1 MRKESSSAKISFIA
15 IIVLFCVL
23 DFSTNAVLGEA
34 PAVEDK
40 TESQSQPKVATYIMS
55 LPNSPIRSL
64 EEYHHTYR
72 TYPVPVPPLYKP
84 LPIPACDFE
93 IRRAKDQKR
102 IARIPFTGYFRRHG
116 EPGESDRRRVGQLP
130 DGEYLAALCVG
141 DARCSN
147 VVKIKIDSGWE
158 PKKEPALRLIGFPL
172 GPGQKLPYLGLQA
185 VGPTPQDPELMN
197 DMIAF
202 ANLIVDGVIRAPKM
216 MIWVGPVGP
225 LKPGRIYT
233 RILDL
238 NNYEPAIEPGLRH
251 RVKARV
257 GKYESGIAVIP
268 ADDLLGKAWNRATP
282 MLEPALPP
290 QIVLEGQVIGP
301 DGKPGSGYEVVLR
314 DGRGKHYKEECSED
328 GRYQFV
334 NVLAGEYRLFS
345 NPPCK
350 GQPVLTVE
358 KVRIKTAKT
367 LVRDLSLER
376 KFSFS
381 GKVVYDDGTSA
392 VGLDVMATWKGM
404 DGKAEFDDFAVT
416 DEKGQYTLA
425 APFNVASY
433 VGIGMA
439 GPHPRPY
446 RNVKA
451 GRSDVNFVLKKK

>member
-1 MRKESSSAKISFIA
+1 MRKESSSAKVSFIA
-15 IIVLFCVL
+15 IIVLFCVPG
-23 DFSTNAVLGEA
+23 FSTNAVLGEA
-34 PAVEDK
+34 AAVEEK
-40 TESQSQPKVATYIMS
+40 TESQSQAEVSAYIMF

-72 TYPVPVPPLYKP
+72 TYPAPVPPLYRP
-84 LPIPACDFE
+84 LRIPVCDFE

-116 EPGESDRRRVGQLP
+116 EPGESDRRRIGQLP

-141 DARCSN
+141 NARCSN
-147 VVKIKIDSGWE
+147 VAKIKIDSGWE
-158 PKKEPALRLIGFPL
+158 PKKEPALRLIGFPP
-172 GPGQKLPYLGLQA
+172 GTGQKPPYLGLQA
-185 VGPTPQDPELMN
+185 VGPALQDPELMN

-202 ANLIVDGVIRAPKM
+202 ASLIVDGVVRTPKM
-216 MIWVGPVGP
+216 KLWVGPVTP
-225 LKPGRIYT
+225 LKPGQIYT

-238 NNYEPAIEPGLRH
+238 NNYEPAIEAGLRH
-251 RVKARV
+251 RIKAKV
-257 GKYESGIAVIP
+257 GKYESEISVIP
-268 ADDLLGKAWNRATP
+268 TDDLPGKAWNRATP

-314 DGRGKHYKEECSED
+314 DGLGKHYKEKCSED

-334 NVLAGEYRLFS
+334 NVPTGEYRLFS
-345 NPPCK
+345 NPPGK

-358 KVRIKTAKT
+358 EVRIKTAKT

-392 VGLDVMATWKGM
+392 VGLDVMATWEGM
-404 DGKAEFDDFAVT
+404 DGKVEFDDFAVT
-416 DEKGQYTLA
+416 DEKGRYALA